1 MTYRGLY
8 ICLESMVAKSKTIN
22 LNIEIDSQD
31 IIVRANKLSIAK
43 SELKEEL
50 VVMGLGRRKASV

>member
-1 MTYRGLY
+1 
-8 ICLESMVAKSKTIN
+8 MVAKSKTIN

-43 SELKEEL
+43 SELKKDL
-50 VVMGLGRRKASV
+50 VMMGLGRRTSV